1 MTDPEYE
8 NEQAAG
14 KILSSLQAI
23 PENDQLGFL
32 FGMLIGL
39 MRKQG
44 LTRIEIE
51 KHLEY
56 GLAEAFKEETS

>member
-1 MTDPEYE
+1 MTDPYE
-8 NEQAAG
+8 NEQTARTIISA
-14 KILSSLQAI
+14 LQSI
-23 PENDQLGFL
+23 PANDQLGFL

-44 LTRIEIE
+44 LSRIEIE

>member
-1 MTDPEYE
+1 MTDED
-8 NEQAAG
+8 NEQKAR
-14 KILSSLQAI
+14 KILALLQTI
-23 PENDQLGFL
+23 TEEDRLGFL

-44 LTRIEIE
+44 LSRIEIE